1 MQCFPR
7 RGSVVAVITQE
18 VLNLSP
24 KSAKSEFV
32 RGIFLAVNINHS
44 LQRPLN
50 PGFYIHVA
58 SVISPLFSDN
68 VTLIEVIN

>member
-7 RGSVVAVITQE
+7 RGSAMAVLTQE

-32 RGIFLAVNINHS
+32 RGIFLAVNINHN
-44 LQRPLN
+44 LARPLN
-50 PGFYIHVA
+50 PGFYICGVRD
-58 SVISPLFSDN
+58 IPLVFR
-68 VTLIEVIN
+68 

>member
-7 RGSVVAVITQE
+7 RGSAMAVLTQE

-32 RGIFLAVNINHS
+32 RGIFLAVNINHN
-44 LQRPLN
+44 LARPLI
-50 PGFYIHVA
+50 PGFIYVA
-58 SVISPLFSDN
+58 YAISPLFSDN
-68 VTLIEVIN
+68 AVK